1 MGWAWQTAR
10 RSVAIPA
17 AEPRAHEAVDL
28 DTYLIRHEPAW
39 DRLAT
44 LTGKAR
50 RQPNMLS
57 TDELDDLVLLYQR
70 ASSEL
75 SHTRRAF
82 GDPGLDARL
91 TRLVAE
97 AHAVLRG
104 RRSGTRLQAI
114 VDFLTVGF
122 PAAVWW
128 HGRYIAVS
136 AALTLGPFVILGA
149 WLANSDAAL
158 DATAPEAVRQAY
170 IEDDFEAYYSSAPAA
185 EFSTNVLVNNI
196 QVSVLALA
204 GGVLVGLGT
213 VVILVQNGANIGLA
227 LGMFASVGEQP
238 RFWGLI
244 LPHGLLEMTAVIIAG
259 AAGLALGW
267 AIVAPGDRPRA
278 HALAEA
284 GRRSVTVIGG
294 LALAFIVAG
303 IIEGFVTPSP
313 LPTALR
319 VGVGVAVESAFLLY
333 LFTQGRRAAAL
344 RATGLLGEQP

>member
-1 MGWAWQTAR
+1 M
-10 RSVAIPA
+10 
-17 AEPRAHEAVDL
+17 DL
-28 DTYLIRHEPAW
+28 DSYLIRHEPAW

-50 RQPNMLS
+50 REPTELS

-75 SHTRRAF
+75 SHSRRAF
-82 GDPGLDARL
+82 ADSGLDARL

-97 AHAVLRG
+97 AHAVLRS
-104 RRSGTRLQAI
+104 RRSGSRRQAF
-114 VDFLTVGF
+114 VDFLAIGF

-136 AALTLGPFVILGA
+136 AALTLGPFLILGA

-158 DATAPEAVRQAY
+158 DAAAPEAVRQAY
-170 IEDDFEAYYSSAPAA
+170 IEEDFEAYYSSEPAA
-185 EFSTNVLVNNI
+185 GFSTSVLVNNI

-204 GGVLVGLGT
+204 GGVLAGIGT
-213 VVILVQNGANIGLA
+213 IVILVQNGANIGLA

-244 LPHGLLEMTAVIIAG
+244 LPHGLLELTAVIIAG

-267 AIVAPGDRPRA
+267 AIVAPGDRSRA
-278 HALAEA
+278 DALAEA

-294 LALAFIVAG
+294 LALAFVVAG

-313 LPTALR
+313 LPTGVR
-319 VGVGVAVESAFLLY
+319 VGIGVAVETAFLLY
-333 LFTQGRRAAAL
+333 LFALGRRAAADG
-344 RATGLLGEQP
+344 ATGLLGEQP